1 MEIDPRFYCNVRDL
15 MDCRASLGAPKYI
28 LRAPRL
34 RRRVVV
40 DKDGF
45 YPLVLWDTGEFCGEG
60 SNL

>member
-1 MEIDPRFYCNVRDL
+1 MSFDPRFYCNVRVL
-15 MDCRASLGAPKYI
+15 MFLGKPKCR
-28 LRAPRL
+28 LRLPRL